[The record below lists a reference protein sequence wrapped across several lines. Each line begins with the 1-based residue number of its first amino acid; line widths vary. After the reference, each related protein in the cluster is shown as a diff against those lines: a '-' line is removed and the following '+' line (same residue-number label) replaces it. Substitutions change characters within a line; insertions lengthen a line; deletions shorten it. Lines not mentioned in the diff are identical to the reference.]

1 MFYSQFILA
10 KKGPLGTIWIAAHLE
25 RKLRKNQVADT
36 DIGVSVDSILFP
48 EMPIALRL
56 SSHLLLGVVRIYS
69 KKVNYLFDDC
79 SEALLK
85 VKQAFRSTAVD
96 LPPEETTAPYHSI
109 TLPETFDLDDFEL
122 PDNDLQGNYVDQH
135 ISSKDQI
142 TLQDTMEG
150 VVYSTSKFGLDERF
164 GDDDAS
170 GLDLDEELL
179 AEKAATPVLATGE
192 SNSDDDPEASVHAN
206 DSGILNQ
213 DLDEYDGDNEPV
225 DYAQA
230 PCTPGLWEE
239 PNLSNVQE
247 TSACDDHQE
256 PENHAITE
264 STVKE
269 NLENV
274 FPHEHQNQ
282 FELHEKSTPH
292 VVETEQMIHDLGS
305 TPFVEPLS
313 TETVIPMSNDPAK
326 VEDLQKKKLRDG
338 PPPGFQTA
346 ISNHE
351 NFVEYQG
358 NQDPAVQTGNDRYG
372 NFVQYEGNQ
381 QNTFHLTTELESNTG
396 KNNVVGTPQHNAS
409 LEPKNSTT
417 PVLFPHDSMPS
428 SNFPSLRPCVT
439 FLNHETNAERPHA
452 TEALDRSFTEIHDAE
467 IDQNHQVRVDNV
479 IQRDVQ
485 LESFN
490 SYTDDFSAP
499 VTQREVQVG
508 NINYANDFP
517 APEKRLSLPHWLSD
531 VPKNFVPE
539 STPIEKDITSGKK
552 RSFAESSMTDHSL
565 NLNESSGLFNTNTT
579 PQSLNLNASS
589 GFYNTNTTAQSLNLN
604 QSSGFYTTDTTA
616 QSLNLN
622 QSSGFYTANTPA
634 QSVNL
639 NQSSGFYTTNT
650 PAQSVSLNQS
660 SGFYTTN
667 TPAQSVNLN
676 QSSGFYT
683 TNTTAQSVN
692 LNQSSGFYTTNT
704 TAQSINLNQSS
715 GFLSTNTTAQGLN
728 LNQST
733 GPFTMDMTG
742 QSVVNNDD
750 LLSSILV
757 GRKSSILKMKPSPPI
772 VTSTKRGR
780 PAGSK
785 NAAPKTSVP
794 KRKVLMDDNMVLH
807 GDTIRQQLVNTE
819 DIRRL
824 RKKAPCTRSEI
835 SMLEKQF
842 WEDEIFSEP
851 IFTGVSIKLA
861 SLHNQLYSLSKIVVS
876 HNDNASLEGGTD
888 PKSISQNNEKGQQLE
903 VGPTVPKE
911 IASFDPVAQP
921 TEFPVV
927 TDNHTRDNNTVN
939 SDYYGSQPPQMAAT
953 EDVAEPYGSQPPQ
966 MAATEDVAEPFNSE
980 HDIFGER
987 TAMEIDP
994 KSFPDA
1000 DIGASVMPT
1009 EIEPP
1014 THADMVPS
1022 DTFDMSA
1029 AMSEVQVDASR
1040 QTDAP
1045 GVNSTENIDLQP
1057 VDMDINNFKSLESNI
1072 ASETNIDVAPVKEV
1086 SEEKHDQDIE
1096 YRINEEEIANE
1107 DTSLASNVEPNVQ
1120 NSVYNGIFGE
1130 ESGTIAACDTEV
1142 NPVLENVLLDGRE
1155 NPGHH
1160 VTFETTE
1167 MNVEDIPANNQAN
1180 DDEFTH
1186 PAVENDTDFLNFDD
1200 DDDGNEADAGGDY
1213 GHDVEATRVIDNSG
1227 WSSRTKAVAK
1237 YLQIMFDK
1245 EGERGRNT
1253 LAVNNLLVGKT
1264 RKEASRMFFE
1274 TLVLK
1279 TKDYIHVEQADPFE
1293 NINIFPRA
1301 KLLKSDF

>member
-164 GDDDAS
+164 GDDDVS
-170 GLDLDEELL
+170 GLDLDEEPL
-179 AEKAATPVLATGE
+179 AEKAATPELATGA

-206 DSGILNQ
+206 ASGILNE

-239 PNLSNVQE
+239 PNLSNIQE

-282 FELHEKSTPH
+282 FESHEKSTPH

-305 TPFVEPLS
+305 TPFTEPLS

-326 VEDLQKKKLRDG
+326 VEDLRSKNLRDG
-338 PPPGFQTA
+338 PPPGFPTA

-358 NQDPAVQTGNDRYG
+358 NQDPGVQTGNDRYG

-396 KNNVVGTPQHNAS
+396 KNDVVGTPQHHTS
-409 LEPKNSTT
+409 LEPKDSTT
-417 PVLFPHDSMPS
+417 PVLFPHDNMPN

-439 FLNHETNAERPHA
+439 FLNHETNAEQPHA
-452 TEALDRSFTEIHDAE
+452 TEALNRSFTEIHHAE
-467 IDQNHQVRVDNV
+467 IDQNHQVLVDNV

-490 SYTDDFSAP
+490 SYTNDFSAP

-508 NINYANDFP
+508 NINSYANDFP

-552 RSFAESSMTDHSL
+552 RSFAESSMTDQSL
-565 NLNESSGLFNTNTT
+565 NLNESSGLFNTNMT

-589 GFYNTNTTAQSLNLN
+589 GFYTTNTTAQSLNLN

-622 QSSGFYTANTPA
+622 QSSGFYTTDTTA

-639 NQSSGFYTTNT
+639 NQSSGFYTTD
-650 PAQSVSLNQS
+650 
-660 SGFYTTN
+660 
-667 TPAQSVNLN
+667 
-676 QSSGFYT
+676 
-683 TNTTAQSVN
+683 TTAQSVN

-704 TAQSINLNQSS
+704 NAQRNLNQSS
-715 GFLSTNTTAQGLN
+715 GFFSTNTTAQSLN
-728 LNQST
+728 LNQSS
-733 GPFTMDMTG
+733 GPFTMDMIG

-757 GRKSSILKMKPSPPI
+757 GRKSSILKMKPSPP
-772 VTSTKRGR
+772 VATTSTKRGR

-807 GDTIRQQLVNTE
+807 GDTIRQQLINTE

-824 RKKAPCTRSEI
+824 RKKAPCSRSEI

-861 SLHNQLYSLSKIVVS
+861 SLHNQLYSLSKIFVS
-876 HNDNASLEGGTD
+876 HNDNASLEGGKD
-888 PKSISQNNEKGQQLE
+888 PKSISQNNEKGTQLE
-903 VGPTVPKE
+903 VGPTVPRE
-911 IASFDPVAQP
+911 NANFDPVAQP
-921 TEFPVV
+921 TEIPMV

-939 SDYYGSQPPQMAAT
+939 CDYYGSQPPQMAAT
-953 EDVAEPYGSQPPQ
+953 EH
-966 MAATEDVAEPFNSE
+966 VAEPFNSE

-1000 DIGASVMPT
+1000 DIGVSVMPT
-1009 EIEPP
+1009 EVEPP
-1014 THADMVPS
+1014 THADVGPS

-1029 AMSEVQVDASR
+1029 AMSEVQVDSS
-1040 QTDAP
+1040 TEAP
-1045 GVNSTENIDLQP
+1045 GVNSTDKIDLQP
-1057 VDMDINNFKSLESNI
+1057 VDMDINNSKPLESNT

-1096 YRINEEEIANE
+1096 YRKNEEEIANE
-1107 DTSLASNVEPNVQ
+1107 DAALASNVEPNVQ

-1130 ESGTIAACDTEV
+1130 EYATVAAYDTEV
-1142 NPVLENVLLDGRE
+1142 NPVLENVSLDGRE

-1160 VTFETTE
+1160 VTSETTE
-1167 MNVEDIPANNQAN
+1167 MNVEDIPASNQAN

-1186 PAVENDTDFLNFDD
+1186 PAVENNTDFLNFDD
-1200 DDDGNEADAGGDY
+1200 DDADADADAGGDY
-1213 GHDVEATRVIDNSG
+1213 THDEEATRAIDNSG
-1227 WSSRTKAVAK
+1227 WSSRTRAVAK

-1245 EGERGRNT
+1245 EGECGRNT